1 MKVQQNLQTS
11 FGAVNYSVIPSRLLL
26 FLIINFHAVFHSFG
40 QSDALPTEYWTV
52 KNNEEIDLREA
63 IKLLNIAKSKST
75 NPEIS
80 RLRAR
85 TYINLGI
92 QYENANS
99 YYLASD
105 YFKKALSDIQLYMDS
120 LKYIPSYDYLLAGNI
135 YLKNDL
141 YPQALKYFNKAIE
154 MNPDNSNYYNSRAEL
169 KRTLGDEYGAL
180 KDYNSAIEK
189 NGQDVYPLAN
199 RGRLYYEK
207 KEFSKA
213 IIDLEKAIQLD
224 DEFMIAYYYLGLTYI
239 ETGKKDLGC
248 MNLSIAGELGYFIAY
263 DSIKELCN

>member
-1 MKVQQNLQTS
+1 MNYVSDIFPRIAAIGTS
-11 FGAVNYSVIPSRLLL
+11 LNKRLLI
-26 FLIINFHAVFHSFG
+26 FAIINCVALNFSFC
-40 QSDALPTEYWTV
+40 QSEALPTEYWTV

-80 RLRAR
+80 RLRAL

-92 QYENANS
+92 QNENANS

-105 YFKKALSDIQLYMDS
+105 YFKKALSDIQQYMDS

-135 YLKNDL
+135 YLKNNL